1 MGLKILIIPGLTLT
15 EIPEQS
21 VISLEKAAGTDSEIV
36 ISEYADAHKHIADA
50 DIVLGIVTPKLF
62 SAAKKLRW
70 VQSISSGVDS
80 FMYPEFINSDVLLTS
95 EKGLVGEHLA
105 DHAFG
110 LLLAL
115 TRQLAAARDLGP
127 DSWNNRSGL
136 RAQEVELTGLN
147 LGIIGFGG
155 TGRAVAKRAHA
166 FGLRIRAIDKDLM
179 DGTDSVNKVESA
191 EALDDLLAWSD
202 ILAICCPL
210 TEETDKL
217 INQETLGQLK
227 PGAYIINVTRGEI
240 IDEDSLVDALKSGH
254 VRGAGLDV
262 TPREPLPAE
271 SELWRLPN
279 VVMTPHTAGASQYRA
294 SRNLERFISN
304 VEKFRQNLPLDGII
318 DKVEGY

>member
-15 EIPEQS
+15 KIPEQS
-21 VISLEKAAGTDSEIV
+21 VISLESAAGTDSEIV
-36 ISEYADAHKHIADA
+36 ISEYADAHKHIGDA

-62 SAAKKLRW
+62 SAAKNLRW

-127 DSWNNRSGL
+127 DSWNNRPGL

-227 PGAYIINVTRGEI
+227 TGAYIINVTRGEI

-262 TPREPLPAE
+262 TPREPLPVE

>member
-21 VISLEKAAGTDSEIV
+21 VISLESAAGTDSEIV
-36 ISEYADAHKHIADA
+36 ISEYADAHKHIGDA

-127 DSWNNRSGL
+127 DSWNNRPGL

-271 SELWRLPN
+271 SKLWRLPN

>member
-21 VISLEKAAGTDSEIV
+21 VISLESAAGTDSEIV
-36 ISEYADAHKHIADA
+36 ISEYADAHKHIGDA

-127 DSWNNRSGL
+127 DSWNNRPGL
-136 RAQEVELTGLN
+136 RAQEFELTGLN

-227 PGAYIINVTRGEI
+227 TGAYIINVTRGEI

>member
-21 VISLEKAAGTDSEIV
+21 VISLESAAGTDSEIV
-36 ISEYADAHKHIADA
+36 ISEYADAHKHIGDA

-127 DSWNNRSGL
+127 NSWNNRPEL
-136 RAQEVELTGLN
+136 RAQAVELTGLN

-179 DGTDSVNKVESA
+179 DGTDSINKVESA
-191 EALDDLLAWSD
+191 EALDDLLTWSD
-202 ILAICCPL
+202 ILTICCPL

-227 PGAYIINVTRGEI
+227 TGAYIINVTRGEI

>member
-21 VISLEKAAGTDSEIV
+21 VETIKTIAGADSEVVICEHANAHNHIV
-36 ISEYADAHKHIADA
+36 DA

-62 SAAKKLRW
+62 SSAKKLRW

-110 LLLAL
+110 LLLTL
-115 TRQLAAARDLGP
+115 TRQLATARDLGP
-127 DSWNNRSGL
+127 DSWNNRPEL
-136 RAQEVELTGLN
+136 RAREVELTGLN

-155 TGRAVAKRAHA
+155 TGRAIARRGNA
-166 FGLRIRAIDKDLM
+166 FGLKIRAIDKDVM
-179 DGTDSVNKVESA
+179 AGTDSVKKVEST

-202 ILAICCPL
+202 VLSICCPL
-210 TEETDKL
+210 TQETDKL
-217 INQETLGQLK
+217 INQATLSRLK

-240 IDEDSLVDALKSGH
+240 IDEDSLVEALKSGH

-262 TPREPLPAE
+262 TPREPLPAD
-271 SELWRLPN
+271 SDLWRLPN
-279 VVMTPHTAGASQYRA
+279 VVMTPHTAGASQFRA

-318 DKVEGY
+318 NKIEGY

>member
-21 VISLEKAAGTDSEIV
+21 VVSLESAAGAGSEIV

-127 DSWNNRSGL
+127 DSWNNRPGL

-227 PGAYIINVTRGEI
+227 TGAYIINVTRGEI

-318 DKVEGY
+318 DKIEGY